1 LVTKF
6 DARRLKC
13 HTATWLV
20 AAECGA
26 QTLRESSSQTIST
39 ADLNWINS
47 RIATEC
53 CVKIQTHFEIAILQ
67 DFVHLFEKKFIAYR
81 QTDIFAIRRADI
93 LAIRPPRIDGMSKS
107 VINVQFFYISS
118 VIFFNLNRIV
128 NILSTF

>member
-1 LVTKF
+1 M
-6 DARRLKC
+6 
-13 HTATWLV
+13 
-20 AAECGA
+20 
-26 QTLRESSSQTIST
+26 
-39 ADLNWINS
+39 
-47 RIATEC
+47 
-53 CVKIQTHFEIAILQ
+53 
-67 DFVHLFEKKFIAYR
+67 HLFEKKFIAYI